1 MLGKHATNNV
11 LNKEDYKIDISQ
23 NFKEKLNI
31 AELVLKTLGIQYQVQ
46 APKTHT
52 IGLLKSLLRKSL
64 GEINDELS
72 DLELNGDDNH
82 HGSN

>member
-1 MLGKHATNNV
+1 MLRKRTINNV
-11 LNKEDYKIDISQ
+11 LNEGAFKIEINQ

-31 AELVLKTLGIQYQVQ
+31 AELVLKTLGIPYQIQ
-46 APKTHT
+46 ASKTHT
-52 IGLLKSLLRKSL
+52 TGLLKSLLRKSL

-72 DLELNGDDNH
+72 DLELNGNDYH